1 MHGGIP
7 RLQQTFVA
15 RGTHGSVAHNQRDD
29 DAGIAD
35 ALRRREP
42 GAFERLVRRY
52 GPRLLATGRR
62 ILRDPELAEDCLQE
76 TFIKA
81 FDKIGTFEGRSGLAT
96 WLHAIM
102 VNQALMKLRK
112 DRRGRLEQIDDLRPQ
127 FDSDACRIEAPWS
140 HLATPDELL
149 EQSQSRELVQSQIEQ
164 LPETYRIVL
173 QLRDIEEHDT
183 ATVAEILQIS
193 EGAVKVRLHRARSAL
208 KILLEPMLRGEDTP

>member
-1 MHGGIP
+1 M
-7 RLQQTFVA
+7 
-15 RGTHGSVAHNQRDD
+15 SVAEIDSEDERYLV
-29 DAGIAD
+29 DAI
-35 ALRRREP
+35 RRGEAA
-42 GAFERLVRRY
+42 AFEQLVRRH
-52 GPRLLATGRR
+52 GARLLAAGRR
-62 ILRDPELAEDCLQE
+62 ILRDTQLAEDCLQE

-81 FDKIGTFEGRSGLAT
+81 FSKIDTFEGRSSLAT

-112 DRRGRLEQIDDLRPQ
+112 DRPGRLEQIDDLMPQ
-127 FDSDACRIEAPWS
+127 FDSDACRLEAPWS

-149 EQSQSRELVQSQIEQ
+149 EQSQSRRLVQSQIER

-183 ATVAEILQIS
+183 ATVAKILEIS

-208 KILLEPMLRGEDTP
+208 KALLEPMLRGEETP